1 MAKTVKESF
10 EEQLKQIPLDF
21 ILPPRVREDLQR
33 KGIGAAMHD
42 DNRESPRFR
51 TNGPAIFTWDSSPAA
66 INNPRVARQVI
77 VRDLSKTGIGILTSC
92 QWFPQEVG
100 KLQFAIGDMVVK
112 VMRARRLGPRC
123 FEIGA
128 RIIRYTRYQDNQR

>member
-1 MAKTVKESF
+1 MAKTFKESF
-10 EEQLKQIPLDF
+10 EEQLRQLPLDF

-33 KGIGAAMHD
+33 KGIGTAMHD
-42 DNRESPRFR
+42 DNRDSPRFR
-51 TNGPAIFTWDSSPAA
+51 TNGPSVLTWDSSPVG
-66 INNPRVARQVI
+66 ITNPKIARQVI
-77 VRDLSKTGIGILTSC
+77 VRDLSKTGIAILTSC
-92 QWFPQEVG
+92 QWFPEEVG

-128 RIIRYTRYQDNQR
+128 RIIRYTRYQENQR

>member
-1 MAKTVKESF
+1 MAKTTKESF

-21 ILPPRVREDLQR
+21 VLPPRVREDLQR

-51 TNGPAIFTWDSSPAA
+51 TNGPAIFTWDSSPAG

-77 VRDLSKTGIGILTSC
+77 VRDLSKRGIGILTSC
-92 QWFPQEVG
+92 QWFPEEVG

-112 VMRARRLGPRC
+112 IMRARRLGPRC

>member
-66 INNPRVARQVI
+66 INNSRVARQVI